1 MKNEKGKMYFSLSFF
16 SACQPEVHRMLGGEK
31 QGEIISHE

>member
-1 MKNEKGKMYFSLSFF
+1 MKNVFSPEFLS
-16 SACQPEVHRMLGGEK
+16 ARQPEVHRMLGGEK

>member
-1 MKNEKGKMYFSLSFF
+1 MKNVIFIEFLS
-16 SACQPEVHRMLGGEK
+16 ARQPEVHRMLGGEK